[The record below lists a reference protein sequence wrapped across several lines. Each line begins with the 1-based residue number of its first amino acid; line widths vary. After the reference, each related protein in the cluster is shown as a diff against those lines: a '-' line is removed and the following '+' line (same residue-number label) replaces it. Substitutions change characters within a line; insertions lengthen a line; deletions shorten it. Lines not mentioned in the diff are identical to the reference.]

1 VFAADDAISD
11 AGHPAARQG
20 GMMKRLTFSALFAC
34 FALAMAI
41 IVTAGPASAA
51 SAPLLDPAA
60 PAMTAI
66 PGTVTIE
73 PAGYYRPYYGPRY
86 RYPRY
91 GYPHYYQGYY
101 YPRVW
106 WGVPGPV
113 YVPPRPAY
121 GGHCAKWNNRCAN
134 RWGYRNRDYWG
145 CMRYHGC

>member
-51 SAPLLDPAA
+51 SAPVLDPAA

-91 GYPHYYQGYY
+91 GYPHY
-101 YPRVW
+101 
-106 WGVPGPV
+106 
-113 YVPPRPAY
+113 
-121 GGHCAKWNNRCAN
+121 
-134 RWGYRNRDYWG
+134 
-145 CMRYHGC
+145 